1 MMGPGDG
8 CAPGVSPSYR
18 VRARVRVPTPVAH
31 QRHVLAMAGDVLA
44 MFDQP
49 VAHFVLEVSAAAGEL
64 RQTIDDVLDEVE
76 AIHILQHRHI
86 EGARDRPYLLLAAR
100 MQVRVVPAAV
110 GEAMDEPR
118 IAVEGEDDRSVL

>member
-1 MMGPGDG
+1 MMRPGDG

-31 QRHVLAMAGDVLA
+31 QRHVLAMAGDVPA

-76 AIHILQHRHI
+76 AIQIVQNSTI
-86 EGARDRPYLLLAAR
+86 VGGRDRVILLVDSLLL
-100 MQVRVVPAAV
+100 VLVVSASF
-110 GEAMDEPR
+110 G
-118 IAVEGEDDRSVL
+118 